1 MFSHKHM
8 HKSNVRIISLCWN
21 IQDRR
26 LRYYYFSPITLCA
39 VYVCVSVW
47 GLEGC
52 LSITHCLIE
61 SAEWEI
67 VWILMVALALWN
79 ISRGSPLSPSQRRL
93 FSLFDYV
100 CTYSTVI
107 TQISPVVGWR
117 FLFYFLFWSH
127 NPGSPRQISADI
139 QYPLTLVPFLFNLV
153 ASLSFFSLT
162 PRLSFDLLLTHAI
175 QSSHFPFFF
184 LSFRSARI
192 LSCLSCVCCL
202 MFHSVTP
209 SVVPLDL
216 LFFLFSFSMSR
227 CFILLILLL
236 LLHFI
241 SLTIKCKEL
250 NSGSFFYLI
259 EFFINWVSCPCDSAF
274 IYKWCSFSF
283 LIHSLSLRKYWFLEW
298 PLAHVS
304 VKKNYVENDVSKT
317 SMPSSHHPTFWSHRV
332 NKRRGGRTGIRLHVL
347 LFYREALDYYYHFM
361 PL

>member
-1 MFSHKHM
+1 MFSHKHT

-67 VWILMVALALWN
+67 VWILMVALAPWN

-107 TQISPVVGWR
+107 TQISPVAGWR

-153 ASLSFFSLT
+153 ASLSFFPSLPVSHLIFFSLT
-162 PRLSFDLLLTHAI
+162 PSRVPIFLF
-175 QSSHFPFFF
+175 FFF
-184 LSFRSARI
+184 LSVRLVSSPVSLVF
-192 LSCLSCVCCL
+192 
-202 MFHSVTP
+202 
-209 SVVPLDL
+209 VVW
-216 LFFLFSFSMSR
+216 
-227 CFILLILLL
+227 CFIL
-236 LLHFI
+236 
-241 SLTIKCKEL
+241 
-250 NSGSFFYLI
+250 
-259 EFFINWVSCPCDSAF
+259 
-274 IYKWCSFSF
+274 
-283 LIHSLSLRKYWFLEW
+283 
-298 PLAHVS
+298 
-304 VKKNYVENDVSKT
+304 
-317 SMPSSHHPTFWSHRV
+317 
-332 NKRRGGRTGIRLHVL
+332 
-347 LFYREALDYYYHFM
+347 
-361 PL
+361 